1 MEKCHPLQEGLARP
15 ERSESSPL
23 APQRRP
29 PSPAPGH
36 APESPTDPSFTP
48 GRGGGSVL
56 PLVLLGSGYGGARA
70 AEVVVIALR
79 PGTGRP
85 LGAPSPDPAG
95 LPVPP
100 TLCGGMTGAVGD
112 RPAPGR
118 TRSSSVGAA
127 WRAQIPRGWA
137 RSCVSAGIHDR
148 GRRRSKT
155 RLGVRAPCILT
166 QRPSWPFLR
175 DSSSPDVILHRSARP
190 PPAPRSERREPPRK
204 RGRFLG

>member
-36 APESPTDPSFTP
+36 APESPADPSPTP

-79 PGTGRP
+79 PGTGGP
-85 LGAPSPDPAG
+85 LRAPSPDPAG

-112 RPAPGR
+112 RPAPEQDPKRFRG
-118 TRSSSVGAA
+118 SSVESANPALMGAQL
-127 WRAQIPRGWA
+127 RVCGHPRPRTETEQNPTW
-137 RSCVSAGIHDR
+137 SESTVF
-148 GRRRSKT
+148 
-155 RLGVRAPCILT
+155 LT
-166 QRPSWPFLR
+166 QRPSWPFRR

-190 PPAPRSERREPPRK
+190 PPAPRSERREPPGK